1 MKAGIKQDE
10 QALEES
16 VVQRKLYQDTEY
28 LAQEDTIMN
37 NVLMDYMIN
46 EHDGTNVE
54 RVYEKLN
61 QENTDKLRKISV
73 NNYFTKTYKEYIHIL
88 KVIICLIVIMIPILI
103 LNRNEIIDRNMTLL
117 LVVIPIFLGMLYIS
131 HRLYLLYMKDDID
144 FDKNRMPFDRE
155 EAERIK
161 NTGRRYAKDS
171 PFKSLGI
178 ACIGDECCD
187 ASMVYDNL
195 RNKCVA
201 QENFGNYFENTNSY
215 LSNNNNNNNIIRQN
229 NMAEDTST
237 FSFLEGNTN
246 INAKLVE
253 NFDPKS
259 KKRDMLMESL
269 KNSSLRSF

>member
-215 LSNNNNNNNIIRQN
+215 LSNNNNNIIRQN

-246 INAKLVE
+246 INTKLVE

-259 KKRDMLMESL
+259 KKRDMLMDSL